1 MCIIFLLFQT
11 EMDPKV
17 SSKAVKDGNWEF
29 PEDIAFSVDVRVMV
43 KMYKVA
49 EIEGDAKQ
57 TKYLNTK
64 IIKVEACLQKEDL
77 LNKINL
83 LSPRCH

>member
-1 MCIIFLLFQT
+1 LPSISFLLFQT

-29 PEDIAFSVDVRVMV
+29 PEDIAFPVDVRVMV

-49 EIEGDAKQ
+49 EIEGDA
-57 TKYLNTK
+57 
-64 IIKVEACLQKEDL
+64 
-77 LNKINL
+77 
-83 LSPRCH
+83 